1 MKILK
6 ILLLFVKLLTWPLHV
21 TLQTNFSLYCLFYT
35 SVLYCFLLWPWLVQ
49 KQIFH
54 MSQVSSAGVVRQWK
68 HILPFNILFT
78 VIIFVIIII
87 IIISERSFSAGKR
100 LATKMRSTTHTY
112 LLSDLIL
119 LVHWWRKIRNWHW
132 KDNQQVYC

>member
-1 MKILK
+1 
-6 ILLLFVKLLTWPLHV
+6 
-21 TLQTNFSLYCLFYT
+21 
-35 SVLYCFLLWPWLVQ
+35 
-49 KQIFH
+49 

-87 IIISERSFSAGKR
+87 IISERSFSAGKR

-112 LLSDLIL
+112 LLNDLIF
-119 LVHWWRKIRNWHW
+119 LVHS
-132 KDNQQVYC
+132 